1 MPAHPVGN
9 RWRHKPVATESQAE
23 VSMSGERRDTH
34 VRQQSEPQLPD
45 FYMPAMWPLDL
56 QRSLHD
62 WFRAW
67 RQRRLYRQLLK
78 LDDRQLASRD
88 LDRRRLGEMAN
99 TPLRQLVA
107 QRRKR
112 PSAAQAAR

>member
-1 MPAHPVGN
+1 
-9 RWRHKPVATESQAE
+9 
-23 VSMSGERRDTH
+23 MSGERRDTH
-34 VRQQSEPQLPD
+34 VRQQSEPQLPE

-88 LDRRRLGEMAN
+88 LDRRRLREMAN

-107 QRRKR
+107 KRRKHR
-112 PSAAQAAR
+112 GPARAVR

>member
-1 MPAHPVGN
+1 M
-9 RWRHKPVATESQAE
+9 T
-23 VSMSGERRDTH
+23 GERRNTP

-56 QRSLHD
+56 QRNLHD

-67 RQRRLYRQLLK
+67 RQRRLYWQLLK

-88 LDRRRLGEMAN
+88 LDRRRLGEMAQ

-112 PSAAQAAR
+112 HCAARAAR

>member
-1 MPAHPVGN
+1 MAPQ
-9 RWRHKPVATESQAE
+9 PVATASEAG
-23 VSMSGERRDTH
+23 VSMPGERRNTR

-67 RQRRLYRQLLK
+67 RQRRLYRRLLK

-88 LDRRRLGEMAN
+88 LDRRRLDEMAHA
-99 TPLRQLVA
+99 PLRQLIA

-112 PSAAQAAR
+112 PSPVRPAR

>member
-1 MPAHPVGN
+1 
-9 RWRHKPVATESQAE
+9 VATASEAE
-23 VSMSGERRDTH
+23 VSMPGERRDTR
-34 VRQQSEPQLPD
+34 VRQQSEPQVPD

-56 QRSLHD
+56 QRSLQD

-88 LDRRRLGEMAN
+88 LDRRRLGKMAQA
-99 TPLRQLVA
+99 PLRQLVA

-112 PSAAQAAR
+112 RCPARHAR

>member
-1 MPAHPVGN
+1 MPV
-9 RWRHKPVATESQAE
+9 
-23 VSMSGERRDTH
+23 ERRDTC
-34 VRQQSEPQLPD
+34 VRQQSEPQMPD

-62 WFRAW
+62 WFSAW

-78 LDDRQLASRD
+78 LDDRELMSRD
-88 LDRRRLGEMAN
+88 LDRRRLGEMAQA
-99 TPLRQLVA
+99 PLRQLVA

-112 PSAAQAAR
+112 RSPTSPAR

>member
-1 MPAHPVGN
+1 MAPQ
-9 RWRHKPVATESQAE
+9 PVATVSEAE
-23 VSMSGERRDTH
+23 VSMSGERRDTC
-34 VRQQSEPQLPD
+34 VRQPSEPQMPD
-45 FYMPAMWPLDL
+45 FYLPAMWPLGL

-67 RQRRLYRQLLK
+67 RQRRLYRRLLK

-88 LDRRRLGEMAN
+88 LDRRRLGEMAQA
-99 TPLRQLVA
+99 PLRQLVA

-112 PSAAQAAR
+112 CSPACPAR

>member
-1 MPAHPVGN
+1 
-9 RWRHKPVATESQAE
+9 
-23 VSMSGERRDTH
+23 MSGERHDTH
-34 VRQQSEPQLPD
+34 VRQQSDPQLPD

-67 RQRRLYRQLLK
+67 RQRRLYRRLLK

-88 LDRRRLGEMAN
+88 LDRCRLGEMAN
-99 TPLRQLVA
+99 TSLRQLVA
-107 QRRKR
+107 KRRKHR
-112 PSAAQAAR
+112 GTARANR

>member
-1 MPAHPVGN
+1 MP
-9 RWRHKPVATESQAE
+9 
-23 VSMSGERRDTH
+23 GERRDTR

-67 RQRRLYRQLLK
+67 RQRRLYRRLLK

-107 QRRKR
+107 KRRKR
-112 PSAAQAAR
+112 RCPARAAR

>member
-1 MPAHPVGN
+1 
-9 RWRHKPVATESQAE
+9 
-23 VSMSGERRDTH
+23 MSGERRYTH

-45 FYMPAMWPLDL
+45 VYMPAMWPLDL

-67 RQRRLYRQLLK
+67 RQRRLYWQLLK

-88 LDRRRLGEMAN
+88 LDRRRLREMAN

-107 QRRKR
+107 QRRKHR
-112 PSAAQAAR
+112 GPARATR

>member
-1 MPAHPVGN
+1 
-9 RWRHKPVATESQAE
+9 
-23 VSMSGERRDTH
+23 
-34 VRQQSEPQLPD
+34 
-45 FYMPAMWPLDL
+45 MPAMWPLDL
-56 QRSLHD
+56 QRSLQD

-107 QRRKR
+107 KRRKHR
-112 PSAAQAAR
+112 GTARATR

>member
-1 MPAHPVGN
+1 MP
-9 RWRHKPVATESQAE
+9 
-23 VSMSGERRDTH
+23 GERRDTH

-67 RQRRLYRQLLK
+67 RQRRLYRRLLK

-88 LDRRRLGEMAN
+88 LDRRRLDEMAHA
-99 TPLRQLVA
+99 PLRQLIA
-107 QRRKR
+107 QRRKCLSPVR
-112 PSAAQAAR
+112 PAR

>member
-1 MPAHPVGN
+1 
-9 RWRHKPVATESQAE
+9 VATASEAE
-23 VSMSGERRDTH
+23 VSMPGERRDTC
-34 VRQQSEPQLPD
+34 VRQQSEPQMPD

-62 WFRAW
+62 WFSAW

-78 LDDRQLASRD
+78 LDDRELMSRD
-88 LDRRRLGEMAN
+88 LDRRRLGEMAQA
-99 TPLRQLVA
+99 PLRQLVA

-112 PSAAQAAR
+112 RSPTSPAR

>member
-1 MPAHPVGN
+1 
-9 RWRHKPVATESQAE
+9 
-23 VSMSGERRDTH
+23 MSGERRDTH

-67 RQRRLYRQLLK
+67 RQRRLYRQLSK

-88 LDRRRLGEMAN
+88 LDRRRLREMAN

-107 QRRKR
+107 KWRKHRR
-112 PSAAQAAR
+112 AARATR

>member
-1 MPAHPVGN
+1 
-9 RWRHKPVATESQAE
+9 
-23 VSMSGERRDTH
+23 MSGERRDTH

-88 LDRRRLGEMAN
+88 LDRRRLREMAN
-99 TPLRQLVA
+99 TPLRQLA
-107 QRRKR
+107 AKRRKHR
-112 PSAAQAAR
+112 RAARATR

>member
-1 MPAHPVGN
+1 MPGV
-9 RWRHKPVATESQAE
+9 
-23 VSMSGERRDTH
+23 RRDTR

-56 QRSLHD
+56 QRSLHG

-67 RQRRLYRQLLK
+67 RQRRLYRRLLK

-88 LDRRRLGEMAN
+88 LDRRRLGEMAQA
-99 TPLRQLVA
+99 PLRQLVA

-112 PSAAQAAR
+112 PSAARAAR

>member
-9 RWRHKPVATESQAE
+9 RWRHKPVATASEAE
-23 VSMSGERRDTH
+23 VSMSGERRDTC
-34 VRQQSEPQLPD
+34 VRQQSEPQMPD

-62 WFRAW
+62 WFCVW
-67 RQRRLYRQLLK
+67 QQRRLYRQLLK
-78 LDDRQLASRD
+78 LDDRELAARD
-88 LDRRRLGEMAN
+88 LDRRRLGEMAQA
-99 TPLRQLVA
+99 PLRQLVA

-112 PSAAQAAR
+112 RIPARPTR

>member
-1 MPAHPVGN
+1 
-9 RWRHKPVATESQAE
+9 
-23 VSMSGERRDTH
+23 MSGERRDTC
-34 VRQQSEPQLPD
+34 VRQPSEPQMPD
-45 FYMPAMWPLDL
+45 FYLPAMWPLGL

-67 RQRRLYRQLLK
+67 RQRRLYWQLLK

-88 LDRRRLGEMAN
+88 LDRRRLREMAN

-107 QRRKR
+107 KRRKR
-112 PSAAQAAR
+112 PSAARAAR

>member
-1 MPAHPVGN
+1 
-9 RWRHKPVATESQAE
+9 
-23 VSMSGERRDTH
+23 MSGERRDTH
-34 VRQQSEPQLPD
+34 VRQQSEAQMPD

-56 QRSLHD
+56 QRSLQD

-107 QRRKR
+107 KRRKHR
-112 PSAAQAAR
+112 GTARATR